1 MGKLKTLHSVKTQNL
16 CKWLIS
22 QRKAK
27 GLSIRGLAE
36 LLDWPSSI
44 LGKIET
50 GDRRLDVVE
59 YLDICEALEVSP
71 NDGLKFVISNTKKH
85 LGSYLLD
92 SNSTK

>member
-1 MGKLKTLHSVKTQNL
+1 MSKIKTLHSEKTQAL

-22 QRKAK
+22 QRKGV

-36 LLDWPSSI
+36 KLDWPSSI

-59 YLDICEALEVSP
+59 YMEICEALGVSSAK
-71 NDGLKFVISNTKKH
+71 GLEFIALDKTKSHKK
-85 LGSYLLD
+85 
-92 SNSTK
+92 T